1 MKKFFRYFV
10 LSLVVLSVTLGFAA
24 NFTLGLVLGN
34 MDNPYFVQMAEA
46 AKEQA
51 KLLGI
56 DLIITNANYDSA
68 TQLAQVEN
76 LIQRKVNAIVINPT
90 DSTALIPAAEKA
102 YKAGI
107 PFVCIDRTVDSDL
120 ITLDIESDNIM
131 AGRLAA
137 QHLAKRLNSKGK
149 IAVIRGTIGLS
160 VERER
165 YQGFMD
171 EIKKYPN
178 IKVVAEQ
185 SGNFNMAEGMSAAEA
200 ILTANPDLD
209 AIYAENDPMG
219 IGAVQAIKSMIG
231 RLKNKNIFVVA
242 VDASPAAVELIKKDD
257 YLVYSS
263 GQQPRKMTALAVVAA
278 YMYANGFK
286 IQTPDGS
293 KRYLLEVIPVS
304 KENVDWWINTSVDGW
319 H

>member
-1 MKKFFRYFV
+1 MRSVFRNLV
-10 LSLVVLSVTLGFAA
+10 LLMLVFGIAVISSA
-24 NFTLGLVLGN
+24 FTLGLVLGN

-56 DLIITNANYDSA
+56 ELIITNANYDNA

-76 LIQRKVNAIVINPT
+76 LIQRKVDAIVINPT
-90 DSTALIPAAEKA
+90 DSKALIPAAEAA

-120 ITLDIESDNIM
+120 ISMDIESDNVM

-137 QHLAKRLNSKGK
+137 QYLAKRLNGKGK
-149 IAVIRGTIGLS
+149 IAIIRGTIGLS

-165 YQGFMD
+165 YQGFIE
-171 EIKKYPN
+171 EIKKYPG
-178 IKVVAEQ
+178 IQIVAEQ
-185 SGNFNMAEGMSAAEA
+185 SGNFNMAEGMAAAES

-242 VDASPAAVELIKKDD
+242 VDASPAACDLIKKGE
-257 YLVYSS
+257 YLVFSS
-263 GQQPRKMTALAVVAA
+263 GQQPRKMTAMAINIAYLLAK
-278 YMYANGFK
+278 GFK
-286 IQTPDGS
+286 VETPDGS
-293 KRYLLEVIPVS
+293 KRYFLEVIPVS
-304 KENVDWWINTSVDGW
+304 KENVDWWIETSVDGW
-319 H
+319 R